1 VAFVLSVVCAKAWRK
16 DAPDICRS
24 PSQASPNSGMRKI
37 APETESV
44 PANGATVSVCAAW
57 PDYESGCGPAP
68 IDTQGSLFKGVW
80 KVSRTPVITTLSAD
94 RARKVRRTRC
104 SRHEIRHAVS
114 SGDRA
119 CRRNERVRGEP
130 QAFEDSASK

>member
-1 VAFVLSVVCAKAWRK
+1 MAFVLSVVCAKASRK
-16 DAPDICRS
+16 GAPDICRS

-37 APETESV
+37 VPETESA
-44 PANGATVSVCAAW
+44 PANSATVSVCAAW
-57 PDYESGCGPAP
+57 PDYQDAILPP
-68 IDTQGSLFKGVW
+68 IDTQGGLFKGVW
-80 KVSRTPVITTLSAD
+80 KVSRAPVITTLSVD
-94 RARKVRRTRC
+94 RARKARRTRC

-119 CRRNERVRGEP
+119 CRHNERVRDET